1 MGAGSARP
9 AGRGADRVLEGNPS
23 EKGAV
28 TLRLR
33 FPANY
38 NIPPHWHSM
47 TERVTVLSGAL
58 HVGMGDKLDRQAS
71 QTLEPGGFVSLPA
84 NMHHFAWTATPT
96 VVQINLEGPFDI
108 FYVNPADNPQKPQT
122 SSSAGGAWS
131 MAAIQIEQLRS
142 SVRGAIIQPGDEAYE
157 SARKV
162 YNADDRQAPRAHR
175 ALRRCGGCDR
185 RRGLCPHQPR
195 ADRDSRCSPELP
207 VNLRNVQK
215 APPETEKSIVDGSP
229 HRSGPARL

>member
-1 MGAGSARP
+1 MSITRCLTIQLASLALSLTFTAGAVFAQSAHVLVPADQVQWGPAPPVLP
-9 AGRGADRVLEGNPS
+9 AGAQISVLEGNPS

-38 NIPPHWHSM
+38 TIPPHWHSM

-84 NMHHFAWTATPT
+84 DMRHFAWTKTPT

-108 FYVNPADNPQKPQT
+108 FYVNPADNPQKPLT
-122 SSSAGGAWS
+122 K
-131 MAAIQIEQLRS
+131 R
-142 SVRGAIIQPGDEAYE
+142 
-157 SARKV
+157 
-162 YNADDRQAPRAHR
+162 
-175 ALRRCGGCDR
+175 
-185 RRGLCPHQPR
+185 
-195 ADRDSRCSPELP
+195 
-207 VNLRNVQK
+207 
-215 APPETEKSIVDGSP
+215 
-229 HRSGPARL
+229 